1 MRRAANGWAAT
12 LIGSGATAL
21 LLLLLAVLAGGP
33 EAVTSV
39 GVAVGLGLGV
49 MVFSLPVLAA
59 MGLSPSVSF
68 LVAMSTYALQV
79 LLGAVLLRAG
89 RPGGAL
95 ADVLDQTWLGV
106 SLVALAVVVTAGVV
120 VDQLRAARSVT
131 RAAGVP
137 AGSAGGEAP

>member
-1 MRRAANGWAAT
+1 MGGWAAT

-21 LLLLLAVLAGGP
+21 LLLVCAVLAGGAA
-33 EAVTSV
+33 AVTSV

-49 MVFSLPVLAA
+49 MAFSLPVLAA

-89 RPGGAL
+89 RQGGAL

-137 AGSAGGEAP
+137 AGSAGGGAP